1 MEERHQI
8 TKLEK
13 NIKTCNI
20 HQHFSIAILSIA
32 IATIT
37 FELNMPTKSIFTN
50 IVTILDSLTIPIL
63 SFDVL
68 NLIVQKYHLQQKID
82 ELEEQENQVKI
93 R

>member
-13 NIKTCNI
+13 DIKTCNI
-20 HQHFSIAILSIA
+20 HQHFSIAILSVA
-32 IATIT
+32 IATIA
-37 FELNMPTKSIFTN
+37 FELNMPITIYTY
-50 IVTILDSLTIPIL
+50 IVTFLDSLAIPIL

-68 NLIVQKYHLQQKID
+68 NLIVQRYHLQQKID
-82 ELEEQENQVKI
+82 KLEEQESQALV